1 MSEKVLNYC
10 IFETCLY
17 RQVMEVCM
25 DRNLYLMLLYLLTL
39 DIDLSDDEKTC
50 LKDMYQGLRERFQK
64 YDVDDVKYDELGE
77 IELPSG
83 ETRRCKVLEV
93 NGINDVECAYNSLIR
108 GGLKNNKENSVLIK
122 VVESLLAEKSK

>member
-1 MSEKVLNYC
+1 
-10 IFETCLY
+10 
-17 RQVMEVCM
+17 M

-64 YDVDDVKYDELGE
+64 YDVDDVKY
-77 IELPSG
+77 S
-83 ETRRCKVLEV
+83 T
-93 NGINDVECAYNSLIR
+93 INDVECAYNSLIR